1 MNSPAAA
8 AAFHARPL
16 HFTRRFAAP
25 RALVFEAWTDPDHLA
40 RWFCP
45 AGFTV
50 TRSSVDLRV
59 GGGFEVSMRSPDGDD
74 FHWRNTY
81 REIVVSQRLAYGST
95 VLGSGERPLFDAA
108 ATVAFAD
115 DGGGT
120 LLTVDAV
127 VEKLHDP
134 AAADLAAAM
143 ESGWI
148 DGLDNLA
155 AYLDR
160 RPFGLAVTPT
170 ENGQ

>member
-8 AAFHARPL
+8 KPFDARPL

-50 TRSSVDLRV
+50 TRSSVDLRI
-59 GGGFEVSMRSPDGDD
+59 GGGFAVSMRSPDGDD
-74 FHWRNTY
+74 FHWRNSY
-81 REIVVSQRLAYGST
+81 REIVVPERLAYSSA
-95 VLGSGERPLFDAA
+95 VLGGGERPLFDAA
-108 ATVAFAD
+108 ATVTFAD

-127 VEKLHDP
+127 VERLHDP
-134 AAADLAAAM
+134 SAAPLAAAM
-143 ESGWI
+143 EPGWA

-155 AYLDR
+155 AYLDQCAQER
-160 RPFGLAVTPT
+160 
-170 ENGQ
+170 